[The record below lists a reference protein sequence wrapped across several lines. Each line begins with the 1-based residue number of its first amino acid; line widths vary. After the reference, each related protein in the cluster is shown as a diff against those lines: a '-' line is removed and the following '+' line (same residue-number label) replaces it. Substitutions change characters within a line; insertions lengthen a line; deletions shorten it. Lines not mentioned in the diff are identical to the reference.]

1 MKITKFLQITLATN
15 FMNILKNNIFAS
27 IRKQNFHL
35 PPTARLAVL
44 GSIFFAMTLPVT
56 NYRFRKSMNLP
67 VTSKNLYQAFGPT
80 VLRDIIYGSVRKK
93 VLVLL
98 TNLHPTLGSTVMGRV
113 VSMYATVVTAWVVS
127 SPLNELRGYYL
138 QPQDRKQSFASFFQP
153 AKCMRNA
160 SASAIILAISL
171 GLRRCATS
179 ALLKCP
185 KKLACTTA
193 GTAMSLVL
201 TARMFYQPYQ
211 AGR

>member
-1 MKITKFLQITLATN
+1 
-15 FMNILKNNIFAS
+15 MNILKNNIFAI